1 LTVSLTNNFFTHA
14 RAITFEDTA
23 SVTWAFNASTNQLS
37 ATATGGGGG
46 SGANPSASVG
56 LAAVNGV
63 ATTFLRSDGA
73 PALSQSIA
81 PTWTGAHTF
90 TPSSGIAITITAA
103 SGQQGISLAGDGT
116 TYPFLCDGVGNS
128 EAARFNSTNANG
140 GFIDVSRG
148 GTAKHWWGDAK
159 ALVSGTLDDTALR
172 STGKIVIAP
181 GNAITTTFYNAGGI
195 VVGSATGGN
204 KGAGTINV
212 AGGYYIN
219 GVSLIGSASLL
230 SAIVQTGGA
239 SQTYTIPS
247 SNMHFICAIAG
258 GGGGQ
263 AGGAGAAASTR
274 AGGGAGGGGAQNWLI
289 IPTAALTALNATITV
304 TFSNA
309 SGGTGGVGG
318 TTATGAAGTAGSSVT
333 LTAGSTNIVVSAAG
347 APGSGNSGGAGGAG
361 NWGTGTSGGG
371 GGNGALGTAGTALS
385 GTSFFSNATIMVC
398 TGGGGGGGV
407 NSSNTSFA
415 GGAGGGPG
423 ATGDDL
429 PGGTAGSGGTTTGGQ
444 GQPGQS
450 TKGGTYGSTGGGG
463 GGGASTAGGT
473 GGTGGAGGDYGGGGG
488 GGGAT
493 TTGSGSPVSGS
504 GGRGGYAAAIFLAW

>member
-46 SGANPSASVG
+46 SGANPTAKVGTSVVNGSAS
-56 LAAVNGV
+56 
-63 ATTFLRSDGA
+63 TFMRSDAA
-73 PALSQSIA
+73 PPIDLAIT

-204 KGAGTINV
+204 KGAGTLNATGLYV
-212 AGGYYIN
+212 N
-219 GVSLIGSASLL
+219 GVAVAAGSTLTT
-230 SAIVQTGGA
+230 IVQTGGA
-239 SQTYTIPS
+239 SQNYTIPA
-247 SNMHFICAIAG
+247 SNMHLIIAIGG

-263 AGGAGAAASTR
+263 AGGAGAAGGARIGGGGGGGGGIMWALVPTAAIIGAVTLTVSFSNAAT
-274 AGGGAGGGGAQNWLI
+274 GGAGGVGGTATTGASGTSGSSVSVLGVLAAYGGVGAAANNGGSGGAGMWV
-289 IPTAALTALNATITV
+289 PGT
-304 TFSNA
+304 
-309 SGGTGGVGG
+309 SGGTGGNG
-318 TTATGAAGTAGSSVT
+318 AQGAAGQDSNP
-333 LTAGSTNIVVSAAG
+333 TNF
-347 APGSGNSGGAGGAG
+347 
-361 NWGTGTSGGG
+361 TGTAV
-371 GGNGALGTAGTALS
+371 N
-385 GTSFFSNATIMVC
+385 FSC
-398 TGGGGGGGV
+398 LGGGGGGGV
-407 NSSNTSFA
+407 SAGNASFNGGRGGEGNANANPGSLWTQNGVGAAGTTA
-415 GGAGGGPG
+415 GGNAI
-423 ATGDDL
+423 
-429 PGGTAGSGGTTTGGQ
+429 
-444 GQPGQS
+444 QPS
-450 TKGGTYGSTGGGG
+450 SPLGSTVGGAGGGG

-473 GGTGGAGGDYGGGGG
+473 GGNGAAGSDYGGGGG